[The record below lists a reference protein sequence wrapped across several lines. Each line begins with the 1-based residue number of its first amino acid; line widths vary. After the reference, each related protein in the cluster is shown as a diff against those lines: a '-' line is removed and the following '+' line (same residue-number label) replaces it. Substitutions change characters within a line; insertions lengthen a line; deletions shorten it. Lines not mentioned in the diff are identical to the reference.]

1 MLRSEER
8 AASRCSQCFRNY
20 PLSWQGVF
28 AADNLL
34 GLWERLAP
42 EERETYPFAMHQ
54 IDWRDYLRNTHLP
67 GIRR

>member
-1 MLRSEER
+1 MVRSIKR
-8 AASRCSQCFRNY
+8 AASPCSQCFEKC

-34 GLWERLAP
+34 KLWERLAP

-54 IDWRDYLRNTHLP
+54 IKWQDYLWNTHLP